1 MKTLV
6 LLFFSF
12 ASLAQCATIFT
23 QPLAQITCEGDSIR
37 LFCLSSGGSYQWEK
51 RRPSDPKF
59 TSITGARSSRF
70 AFLSGGAT
78 HPSGSYYRLKI
89 SVGKCVNY
97 SDSVLI
103 ILRKAPIISALTV
116 CENTNVPL
124 SSACS
129 WTINGLPVDSVIATP
144 SLQGAKLKAFS
155 RFSTLP
161 FGSCVLASNE
171 VTLSVT
177 SLPAAPVH
185 AVKLVKACL
194 GLPFSLNATGCSPS
208 LTFWFDISGRKVGE
222 GSRLLVTR
230 SDSSIFRASC
240 VKSGCEGPL
249 SLGVKIAPIPIPEA
263 PENMSPSYFCSGV
276 PISLQASGGV
286 NNVWYETATAKS
298 NLSTASAL
306 AMKAITANGAN
317 DSLLTR
323 FVSVK
328 INDCESS
335 RTLVPIRIKTQL
347 QLEPLEAFSLTGDR
361 TIPIPETNV
370 TQASLPIRVSYSS
383 SANSPLG
390 PFTSPG
396 LLIRTVIDSLGCSTK
411 DTALVHY
418 TRNGP
423 IIHHLIALKT
433 TNCSTHTYLIKIQG
447 CPLKTSAI
455 GSTKRYESPSAEFI
469 LTGGLYRFIC
479 NDGETDTI
487 SLNLPL
493 LKQPSSSLR
502 KSFTGPICAADSAF
516 LTLSIDSSVRFIGW
530 ELNGHLFSTDKT
542 VKGILPAGEYG
553 GVMEDNGCFYRAEK
567 ILLERKSNPPTPTL
581 EKTGAYF
588 VRVQSEGIPE
598 WLIDQTRSTDSSYF
612 QKLSKGRE
620 FYARAKWRHKSLSC
634 YSPYSN
640 VYYVDTPP
648 TYEFTVYPNPT
659 KGLFSIEI
667 AYETD
672 DALLQLVDLKGQLLY
687 SKQIKN
693 SSRKMDFDISPFSA
707 GTYVIRLISDG
718 ISQEKTIRKFP

>member
-37 LFCLSSGGSYQWEK
+37 LICLSSGGGYQWEK
-51 RRPSDPKF
+51 RRPSDLKF

-103 ILRKAPIISALTV
+103 ILRKAPIINALTV
-116 CENTNVPL
+116 CENSSVPL
-124 SSACS
+124 SSTFY
-129 WTINGLPVDSVIATP
+129 WTINGIPVDSVLATP

-161 FGSCVLASNE
+161 FGTCVLASNE

-208 LTFWFDISGRKVGE
+208 LTFWYDISGRKVGE

-240 VKSGCEGPL
+240 VKSSCEGPQ
-249 SLGVKIAPIPIPEA
+249 SLGVKTIPIPIPEP
-263 PENMSPSYFCSGV
+263 PENTSPSYFCSGV
-276 PISLQASGGV
+276 TFALQASGGI
-286 NNVWYETATAKS
+286 NNIWYETATAKS

-306 AMKAITANGAN
+306 AMKAISAVGAK

-335 RTLVPIRIKTQL
+335 RTLIPIHIKPQL
-347 QLEPLEAFSLTGDR
+347 KLQPLETFSLTGDR
-361 TIPIPETNV
+361 TIPLPETYV
-370 TQASLPIRVSYSS
+370 TQASLPIHVINSS
-383 SANSPLG
+383 TANSPLG
-390 PFTSPG
+390 PFVSPG
-396 LLIRTVIDSLGCSTK
+396 LFFRTVIDSLGCSTK
-411 DTALVHY
+411 DTTLVNY
-418 TRNGP
+418 VRNGP
-423 IIHHLIALKT
+423 IIHHLTYLSA
-433 TNCSTHTYLIKIQG
+433 TNCLTNNYIVKIQG
-447 CPLKTSAI
+447 CPLKTSAL
-455 GSTKRYESPSAEFI
+455 SSQKRYESSSANFS
-469 LTGGLYRFIC
+469 LMGGIYSFVC
-479 NDGETDTI
+479 NDGESDTI
-487 SLNLPL
+487 FLQLPRL
-493 LKQPSSSLR
+493 QRPSFSIL
-502 KSFTGPICAADSAF
+502 KSFSGAICELDSVH
-516 LTLSIDSSVRFIGW
+516 LKIDFDPTIHFIGW
-530 ELNGHLFSTDKT
+530 ELDGHLFSQEKT
-542 VKGILPAGEYG
+542 LRGFLPAGEFQSIL
-553 GVMEDNGCFYRAEK
+553 EENGCFYRSEK
-567 ILLERKSNPPTPTL
+567 IILERRPNPPEPIL
-581 EKTGAYF
+581 EKYGAYF
-588 VRVQSEGIPE
+588 VKAIAKGIPV
-598 WLIDQTRSTDSSYF
+598 WLIDQKISTDTSSIR
-612 QKLSKGRE
+612 KLTEGKE
-620 FYARAKWRHKSLSC
+620 FYAKVKWFYKNLVCFSG
-634 YSPYSN
+634 YSN
-640 VYYVDTPP
+640 VFQVDNPP
-648 TYEFTVYPNPT
+648 TYEFSAYPNPSS
-659 KGLFSIEI
+659 GNLSIEI
-667 AYETD
+667 AYETENV
-672 DALLQLVDLKGQLLY
+672 LLQLFDLKGNLQE
-687 SKQIKN
+687 STIIQN
-693 SSRKMDFDISPFSA
+693 SSRKMDWNISYLPA
-707 GTYVIRLISDG
+707 GTYVLKVISEG

>member
-12 ASLAQCATIFT
+12 TSLAQCATIFT

-37 LFCLSSGGSYQWEK
+37 LFCLISSGGYQWEK
-51 RRPSDPKF
+51 RRPSDSKF

-78 HPSGSYYRLKI
+78 HPSGSYYRLKL
-89 SVGKCVNY
+89 SSGKCINY

-103 ILRKAPIISALTV
+103 ILRKAPVISTVTV
-116 CENTNVPL
+116 CENSIVPL
-124 SSACS
+124 SSTYS
-129 WTINGLPVDSVIATP
+129 WTINGIPVDSVLATP
-144 SLQGAKLKAFS
+144 SMQRAKLKAFS

-171 VTLSVT
+171 VSLSVI

-208 LTFWFDISGRKVGE
+208 LTFWYNSDGRKIGE
-222 GSRLLVTR
+222 GSRLLVAR
-230 SDSSIFRASC
+230 SDSSIFRATC
-240 VKSGCEGPL
+240 VKSGCEGPM
-249 SLGVKIAPIPIPEA
+249 SLGVKTTPIPIPEL
-263 PENMSPSYFCSGV
+263 PENTSPSYFCSGV
-276 PISLQASGGV
+276 TFSLQASGGV
-286 NNVWYETATAKS
+286 NNIWYETATSKS

-306 AMKAITANGAN
+306 AMKAITVSGAN

-323 FVSVK
+323 FVTIK

-335 RTLVPIRIKTQL
+335 RTLVPIRIKPKL
-347 QLEPLEAFSLTGDR
+347 KLHPLEAFSLTGDR
-361 TIPIPETNV
+361 TIPIPETTI
-370 TQASLPIRVSYSS
+370 TQASLPVRISYSS
-383 SANSPLG
+383 DGNSPLG
-390 PFTSPG
+390 PFNSPG
-396 LLIRTVIDSLGCSTK
+396 LLIRTVIDSLGCSVK
-411 DTALVHY
+411 DTTLVHY

-423 IIHHLIALKT
+423 IIHHLLALKT
-433 TNCSTHTYLIKIQG
+433 TNCLTHSYLIKIQG

-487 SLNLPL
+487 SLNLPQI
-493 LKQPSSSLR
+493 KQPSSSLR
-502 KSFTGPICAADSAF
+502 KSFTNPICAVDSAF
-516 LTLSIDSSVRFIGW
+516 LSLSIDPSIHFIGW
-530 ELNGHLFSTDKT
+530 ELNGHLFSTNKMM
-542 VKGILPAGEYG
+542 KGILPSGEYV
-553 GVMEDNGCFYRAEK
+553 GVIEENSCFYRTEK
-567 ILLERKSNPPTPTL
+567 IFLERKSNPPTPFL
-581 EKTGAYF
+581 EKAGAYF
-588 VRVQSEGIPE
+588 VRVQSDGIPE

-620 FYARAKWRHKSLSC
+620 FYARAKWRHKSLVC

-640 VYYVDTPP
+640 VYFVDTPP
-648 TYEFTVYPNPT
+648 TYEFAVYPNPT

-672 DALLQLVDLKGQLLY
+672 DAFMQLVDLKGQLLDT
-687 SKQIKN
+687 KEIKN
-693 SSRKMDFDISPFSA
+693 SSRKMDFDISTFSA

>member
-51 RRPSDPKF
+51 RRPSDSKF
-59 TSITGARSSRF
+59 TSITGARSLRF

-116 CENTNVPL
+116 CENSSVPL
-124 SSACS
+124 VSTFR
-129 WTINGLPVDSVIATP
+129 WTINGAEIDSIIATP

-171 VTLSVT
+171 VTLNVT

-208 LTFWFDISGRKVGE
+208 LTFWYDVSGRKIGE

-230 SDSSIFRASC
+230 SDSSIFRATC
-240 VKSGCEGPL
+240 VKSGCEGPM
-249 SLGVKIAPIPIPEA
+249 SLGVKTAPIPIPEA
-263 PENMSPSYFCSGV
+263 PENTSPSYFCSGI
-276 PISLQASGGV
+276 PFSLQASGGV
-286 NNVWYETATAKS
+286 NNIWYETATAKS

-306 AMKAITANGAN
+306 AIKAITASGAN

-335 RTLVPIRIKTQL
+335 RTLVPIRIKPKL
-347 QLEPLEAFSLTGDR
+347 QLRPLEAFSLTGDR
-361 TIPIPETNV
+361 IITTPETNA

-383 SANSPLG
+383 TANNPLG
-390 PFTSPG
+390 PFVSPG
-396 LLIRTVIDSLGCSTK
+396 LLFRTVIDSLGCSAK
-411 DTALVHY
+411 DTTLVHY

-423 IIHHLIALKT
+423 IIHHLIALNT
-433 TNCSTHTYLIKIQG
+433 TNCLTHSYLIKIQG

-455 GSTKRYESPSAEFI
+455 GSTKRYESPSAEFM

-487 SLNLPL
+487 SLNLPY
-493 LKQPSSSLR
+493 LKQPSTSLR

-516 LTLSIDSSVRFIGW
+516 LSLSIDPHVHFIGW
-530 ELNGHLFSTDKT
+530 ELNDHLYATDKT
-542 VKGILPAGEYG
+542 LNGILPTGEYV
-553 GVMEDNGCFYRAEK
+553 GVIEEYGCFYRAEK
-567 ILLERKSNPPTPTL
+567 IILERKSNPPTPTL

-588 VRVQSEGIPE
+588 VRVRSEGIPE
-598 WLIDQTRSTDSSYF
+598 WLIDQNRSTDSSYF

-620 FYARAKWRHKSLSC
+620 FYARAKWRHKSLVC

-640 VYYVDTPP
+640 VYFVDRPP

-672 DALLQLVDLKGQLLY
+672 DALLQLVDLKGQLLD

-693 SSRKMDFDISPFSA
+693 SSKKMDFDISPFST

>member
-1 MKTLV
+1 
-6 LLFFSF
+6 
-12 ASLAQCATIFT
+12 
-23 QPLAQITCEGDSIR
+23 
-37 LFCLSSGGSYQWEK
+37 
-51 RRPSDPKF
+51 
-59 TSITGARSSRF
+59 
-70 AFLSGGAT
+70 
-78 HPSGSYYRLKI
+78 
-89 SVGKCVNY
+89 
-97 SDSVLI
+97 
-103 ILRKAPIISALTV
+103 
-116 CENTNVPL
+116 
-124 SSACS
+124 
-129 WTINGLPVDSVIATP
+129 
-144 SLQGAKLKAFS
+144 
-155 RFSTLP
+155 
-161 FGSCVLASNE
+161 
-171 VTLSVT
+171 
-177 SLPAAPVH
+177 
-185 AVKLVKACL
+185 
-194 GLPFSLNATGCSPS
+194 
-208 LTFWFDISGRKVGE
+208 
-222 GSRLLVTR
+222 
-230 SDSSIFRASC
+230 
-240 VKSGCEGPL
+240 
-249 SLGVKIAPIPIPEA
+249 
-263 PENMSPSYFCSGV
+263 
-276 PISLQASGGV
+276 LQASGGV
-286 NNVWYETATAKS
+286 NNIWYETALAKS
-298 NLSTASAL
+298 NLSTASTL
-306 AMKAITANGAN
+306 AMKAITASGAN

-335 RTLVPIRIKTQL
+335 RTLVPIRIKPQL
-347 QLEPLEAFSLTGDR
+347 QLEPLEALSLTGDR
-361 TIPIPETNV
+361 TIPIPETSI
-370 TQASLPIRVSYSS
+370 TQASLPIRVSYFST
-383 SANSPLG
+383 ANSPLG

-396 LLIRTVIDSLGCSTK
+396 LLIRTVIDSLGCSAK
-411 DTALVHY
+411 DTTLVHY

-423 IIHHLIALKT
+423 IIHHLLALKT
-433 TNCSTHTYLIKIQG
+433 TNCSNHTYFIKIQG

-455 GSTKRYESPSAEFI
+455 GSTKRYESTSAEFI
-469 LTGGLYRFIC
+469 ITGGLYRFIC

-487 SLNLPL
+487 SLNLPQ

-502 KSFTGPICAADSAF
+502 KSFTDPICAADSAF

-542 VKGILPAGEYG
+542 MKGILPAGEYV

-612 QKLSKGRE
+612 QKLNKGRE
-620 FYARAKWRHKSLSC
+620 FYARAKWRHKNLSC

-640 VYYVDTPP
+640 VYYVDAPP

-672 DALLQLVDLKGQLLY
+672 DAILQLVDLKGQLLD